1 MLGVRWFYIIE
12 QLMYICINFQS
23 KMATSIFI
31 KEKYSI
37 QPSTSNL
44 MNMLNI
50 YVKIPPPVKELVG
63 CESEL
68 IELVKNVNF

>member
-1 MLGVRWFYIIE
+1 
-12 QLMYICINFQS
+12 
-23 KMATSIFI
+23 MATSIFI